1 MDLLGG
7 HPPMQGGVMM
17 DWLGMWSRCRQGDGG
32 DGEVIFGWQ
41 GVIDVD
47 VFSPAALKECES
59 QG

>member
-1 MDLLGG
+1 
-7 HPPMQGGVMM
+7 MQGGVMM